1 MRSIHELCLG
11 ARHEPSA
18 AYTNAIAGVLN
29 ILPRSYVGGMLKHV
43 DFLASNVPGIDVPVY
58 LAGARVAQW
67 YAFGPTIG
75 AALNATLVSY
85 DGTCYVGVTV
95 DTGAIP
101 DPAAMLACLRNGFE
115 EVTHR
120 ACATIGIG

>member
-1 MRSIHELCLG
+1 
-11 ARHEPSA
+11 
-18 AYTNAIAGVLN
+18 
-29 ILPRSYVGGMLKHV
+29 MLKHV
-43 DFLASNVPGIDVPVY
+43 DFLASNVPGYRRPGVPR
-58 LAGARVAQW
+58 GARVAQW
-67 YAFGPTIG
+67 YPFGPTIG

-95 DTGAIP
+95 DTGAVP